1 MIKKFDFIV
10 LMILLSSKLLSQT
23 DLFDLKGQ
31 AVLSFT
37 DSKSNDEII
46 EQCRSLA
53 MVNMFETLAMLPIE
67 MINLDCA
74 FGNITDLQFVEENI
88 TDKKVMVM
96 VEAKIESQLLFDQ
109 CMNSN

>member
-1 MIKKFDFIV
+1 MIKKFNFIA

-53 MVNMFETLAMLPIE
+53 MVNMFETLAMLPID

-74 FGNITDLQFVEENI
+74 FENITNLQFVEENV
-88 TDKKVMVM
+88 TDKKVMVV
-96 VEAKIESQLLFDQ
+96 VEAKIESQLLFGP
-109 CMNSN
+109 CMNGN